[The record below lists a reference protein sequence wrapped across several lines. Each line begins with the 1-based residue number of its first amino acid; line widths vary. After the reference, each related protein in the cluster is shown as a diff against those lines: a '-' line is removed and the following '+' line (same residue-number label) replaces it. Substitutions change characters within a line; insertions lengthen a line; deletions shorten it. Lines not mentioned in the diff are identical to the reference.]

1 MIWLRKNL
9 FSTWYNS
16 LFTIICLAIIFFFG
30 WNLINW
36 IFTQAQWEVVEA
48 NLRIF
53 MVGRYPQSLYWR
65 VWISAL
71 IASILTFLTLGVFS
85 AKENL
90 PKITLIITAFL
101 FSFLLIVLPVD
112 LNSRLLLLG
121 IGFSGFIS
129 FWLGKKSSKLISPY
143 LAFAWLLSFPI
154 ILYLIGGGLGLRS
167 VLFSILSIVFT
178 GDLNS
183 RLLLLGIGVL
193 TFISFWVVTKKA
205 KLISPYLAFAW
216 LLSFSIILWLIGGGL
231 GLRSVS
237 SSDWNGLLLTLLMA
251 AISIVLSFPIGI
263 LLALGRTSDLPIVKW
278 FSILYIEI
286 IRGLPLIGILFLA
299 QVMLPLFL
307 PIRLDRVLR
316 GVAGLILFSAAY
328 MAENVRGGLQSVPR
342 GQVEAAKVLGLNPA
356 LVLLLIVLPQALRAV
371 IPAIVGQFIGLFKD
385 TSLLSLVGLLE
396 LTGIARSILA
406 QPQFLGRYAEV
417 YLFIGL
423 IYWVFCYSMSLASR
437 KLETVNS
444 EQ

>member
-1 MIWLRKNL
+1 MNWLRKNL

-16 LFTIICLAIIFFFG
+16 LLTIICVVIIFFCG
-30 WNLINW
+30 WNLISW
-36 IFTQAQWEVVEA
+36 IITQAQWQVVEA
-48 NLRIF
+48 NLRLF

-65 VWISAL
+65 VWISGL
-71 IASILTFLTLGVFS
+71 IASTLTFLTVGVFL
-85 AKENL
+85 AKQDL
-90 PKITLIITAFL
+90 SQITLIITAFL
-101 FSFLLIVLPVD
+101 FGILSTVLPVNT
-112 LNSRLLLLG
+112 NSRLWLIG
-121 IGFSGFIS
+121 IGFSAFIS
-129 FWLGKKSSKLISPY
+129 LWLGKNFSKLISPY
-143 LAFAWLLSFPI
+143 LAFAWILSFP
-154 ILYLIGGGLGLRS
+154 
-167 VLFSILSIVFT
+167 V
-178 GDLNS
+178 
-183 RLLLLGIGVL
+183 
-193 TFISFWVVTKKA
+193 
-205 KLISPYLAFAW
+205 
-216 LLSFSIILWLIGGGL
+216 ILWLIGGGL
-231 GLRSVS
+231 GLRLVS

-263 LLALGRTSDLPIVKW
+263 LLALGRTSDLPVVKW

-316 GVAGLILFSAAY
+316 GVAGLIIFSAAY

-396 LTGIARSILA
+396 LTGMARSILA
-406 QPQFLGRYAEV
+406 QPEFLGRYAEV

-437 KLETVNS
+437 KLEVS
-444 EQ
+444 G